1 MRNLLILL
9 LCAFVL
15 SCKSTRTATTSS
27 ESQSDAVSQAQW
39 HHSRN
44 FRRTHTGASPPFH
57 LIAVSSHSGVR
68 THPQPLMIP
77 TIAIHRATAAPPT
90 RQSLPLRT
98 ATLRTLSVASRA
110 QHHIPPMASR
120 QQSLKEHLPPPSAVI
135 RRRSKS
141 TDYTFPIR
149 KRRSP

>member
-1 MRNLLILL
+1 MHVYCR
-9 LCAFVL
+9 A
-15 SCKSTRTATTSS
+15 R
-27 ESQSDAVSQAQW
+27 AQGPPP
-39 HHSRN
+39 HPPKARVTPFRKLN
-44 FRRTHTGASPPFH
+44 GITLAIFRRTHTGASPPFH